1 MNKSEFTEIANFAL
15 EAEASHFQSVL
26 QAEGIPAFID
36 GAATNTMLS
45 YVGTALGGIRL
56 FVKTS
61 DVSKAT
67 QVLGSRN
74 TNPEAVN
81 EAWSCGACEVEVDEG
96 FQVCWSCGQARPDV
110 ENEIAKVTQPVDP
123 EASEEVNIES
133 ESLLRR
139 AWRASIIGL
148 GLLPVLTHL
157 YSMILLIRASMH
169 DTNLSADGQRL
180 FYWTLLVNIFAICV
194 WSSIFRAMF
203 L

>member
-61 DVSKAT
+61 DVNKAT

-74 TNPEAVN
+74 TNSETVD

-96 FQVCWSCGQARPDV
+96 FQVCWSCGKERSVV
-110 ENEIAKVTQPVDP
+110 EGAISKVDKPVVDTSEEKHFNS
-123 EASEEVNIES
+123 EAS
-133 ESLLRR
+133 LRR
-139 AWRASIIGL
+139 AWRAAVIGL
-148 GLLPVLTHL
+148 GFLPLLTHL
-157 YSMILLIRASMH
+157 YSMFLLIGVSVRG
-169 DTNLSADGQRL
+169 TNLSTQAQKL
-180 FYWTLLVNIFAICV
+180 FYWTLMLNVIAVCV
-194 WSSIFRAMF
+194 WGSILRAMF
-203 L
+203 R